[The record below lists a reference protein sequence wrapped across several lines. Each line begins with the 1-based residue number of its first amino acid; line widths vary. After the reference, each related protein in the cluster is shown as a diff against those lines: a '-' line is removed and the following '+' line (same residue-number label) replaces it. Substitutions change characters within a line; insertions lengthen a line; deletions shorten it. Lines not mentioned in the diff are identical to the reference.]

1 MTAGVDKK
9 GDKSV
14 IHSSFYVLMA
24 AEVAKKFYK
33 SVIHSS
39 FYM

>member
-1 MTAGVDKK
+1 MTAGVHKKDDKNA
-9 GDKSV
+9 

-24 AEVAKKFYK
+24 AEVAKTFYK